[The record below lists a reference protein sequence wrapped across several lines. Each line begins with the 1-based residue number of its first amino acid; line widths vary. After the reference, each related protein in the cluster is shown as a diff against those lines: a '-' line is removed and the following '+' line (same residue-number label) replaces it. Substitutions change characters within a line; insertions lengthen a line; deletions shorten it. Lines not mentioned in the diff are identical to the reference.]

1 MNALIFRIHYCIH
14 VILLFKDC
22 ISLQFKINT
31 IYIDLIFHNIIFI
44 LPNIKLIFS
53 NVSMNISGK
62 VLVNCLKGMS
72 RSSTVVLAYLMLR
85 KNMTAMDAL
94 TVVRRHRSI
103 CPNDG
108 FLQQLAE
115 LDNKLR
121 RERGQLQSRS
131 PTQTPVK

>member
-1 MNALIFRIHYCIH
+1 MRFCLMA
-14 VILLFKDC
+14 
-22 ISLQFKINT
+22 T
-31 IYIDLIFHNIIFI
+31 
-44 LPNIKLIFS
+44 
-53 NVSMNISGK
+53 GK

-94 TVVRRHRSI
+94 TVVRRHREV

-121 RERGQLQSRS
+121 RERGQLITRAG
-131 PTQTPVK
+131 TATAVK

>member
-1 MNALIFRIHYCIH
+1 MNALIFRIHYYIH

-22 ISLQFKINT
+22 ISLLFKINS
-31 IYIDLIFHNIIFI
+31 IYNIIFHNIIFI
-44 LPNIKLIFS
+44 LPNIELIFS

>member
-1 MNALIFRIHYCIH
+1 M
-14 VILLFKDC
+14 
-22 ISLQFKINT
+22 
-31 IYIDLIFHNIIFI
+31 
-44 LPNIKLIFS
+44 PNIKLIFS

-131 PTQTPVK
+131 AIQTPVK